1 MANHSFEVIPVLDLK
16 SGRAVAALAGD
27 RDHYQPVRS
36 ILHATSNPLDLARA
50 FRETLD
56 LRTLYLAD
64 LDSIAGSAAAV
75 SLYEDLISIDL
86 HLMVDAGLRNLRSA
100 GRLLDLDPASCTI
113 VAGLETLVGPRA
125 LAEILAKIGPERTI
139 LSLDLVSGRPRIATP
154 GAWKSNDPIEIAHE
168 AVEHGAR
175 RLLLL
180 DLARVGT
187 GRGVGTL
194 SLLSRI
200 RADHPEVQVSAGGGI
215 AGIADVLKLKDSGA
229 SAALVASAFH
239 DGRIGPRELALLVG

>member
-100 GRLLDLDPASCTI
+100 GRLLDLDPASSTI
-113 VAGLETLVGPRA
+113 VAGLETLDGPRA

-139 LSLDLVSGRPRIATP
+139 LSLDLVGGRPRIATP
-154 GAWKSNDPIEIAHE
+154 GAWKSNDPIEIVHE
-168 AVEHGAR
+168 AVGQGAR

-180 DLARVGT
+180 DLVRVGT

-194 SLLSRI
+194 TLLSQI
-200 RADHPEVQVSAGGGI
+200 RAEHPEVQVSAGGGI
-215 AGIADVLKLKDSGA
+215 AGIADVLMLRDSGA

-239 DGRIGPRELALLVG
+239 DGRIGPRELARLIG

>member
-16 SGRAVAALAGD
+16 SGRAVAALAGN

-56 LRTLYLAD
+56 LRSLYLAD
-64 LDSIAGSAAAV
+64 LDSIAGSAAAL

-86 HLMVDAGLRNLRSA
+86 HLMVDAGLHNLRSA
-100 GRLLDLDPASCTI
+100 GRLLELDPACCTL
-113 VAGLETLVGPRA
+113 VAGLETLDGPRA

-154 GAWKSNDPIEIAHE
+154 GAWKSNDPIEIVRE
-168 AVEHGAR
+168 AVEQGAR
-175 RLLLL
+175 RLLVL

-194 SLLSRI
+194 SLLSQI
-200 RADHPEVQVSAGGGI
+200 RAVHPEVQVSAGGGI
-215 AGIADVLKLKDSGA
+215 TAIEDVLMLRDFGA

-239 DGRIGPRELALLVG
+239 DGRIGRRELALLIG